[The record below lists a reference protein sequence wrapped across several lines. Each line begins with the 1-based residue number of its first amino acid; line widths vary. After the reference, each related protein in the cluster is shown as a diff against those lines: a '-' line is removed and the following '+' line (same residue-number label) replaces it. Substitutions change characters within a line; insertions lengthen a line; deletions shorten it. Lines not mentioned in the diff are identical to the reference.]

1 MAKILKEFEL
11 DKTAETLLR
20 EYGVRKATLYKWRHR
35 YGGMEASKLKRI
47 EQLEEEN
54 SKLKRMYTDLDLE
67 MDMANY
73 IIEKSSKALQ
83 ET

>member
-1 MAKILKEFEL
+1 
-11 DKTAETLLR
+11 
-20 EYGVRKATLYKWRHR
+20 
-35 YGGMEASKLKRI
+35 MEASKLKRI